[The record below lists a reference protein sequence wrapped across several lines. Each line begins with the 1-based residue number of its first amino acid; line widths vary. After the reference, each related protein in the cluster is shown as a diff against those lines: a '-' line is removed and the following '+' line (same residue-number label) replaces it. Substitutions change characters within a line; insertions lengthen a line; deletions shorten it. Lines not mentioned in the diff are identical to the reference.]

1 MPTTVELFG
10 GTMMSPVPNPYPVY
24 KRLRDE
30 WPVALVEGIFGQHY
44 LVTRYEDVLTV
55 LRDSE
60 RFSSRANARGIGLVF
75 GRTILEMDG
84 TEHIRHRRL
93 ITPAL
98 TPRALTTGALPDAI
112 RATAHDLIDR
122 FVTRGEADLVQ
133 EFTFLFPIS
142 VFAEQFLQLPR
153 EDASRFHHWALDLIS
168 ISDDPPRAFAAANAI
183 VEYLKPVLERRR
195 REPGE
200 DLISLL
206 ATARVDGEQLSDEEI
221 LSFCRLLVPA
231 GAETT
236 YRLLGSA
243 LFALLDDPSRLQ
255 EVTEHR
261 ALLSNAIEETLRWE
275 SPVQYVTRETTAE
288 TVLGDTT
295 IPPGM
300 LVSVALGSANRDER
314 RYPDPDTFDLHRD
327 TEGHVAFGFG
337 RHYCAG
343 SHLARLEARLA
354 LEALIERLPD
364 LVRDRRFDDKIVGLA
379 FRSPDHLHVRFRA
392 ATMV

>member
-30 WPVALVEGIFGQHY
+30 WPVALVDGIFGQHY
-44 LVTRYEDVLTV
+44 LVTRYEDALAV
-55 LRDSE
+55 LRDAE

-84 TEHIRHRRL
+84 IEHIRHRRL

-98 TPRALTTGALPDAI
+98 TPRALTSGDLPAAI
-112 RATAHDLIDR
+112 RATAHDLVDR
-122 FVTRGEADLVQ
+122 FVDRGHAELVE
-133 EFTFLFPIS
+133 EFTFLFPIR
-142 VFAEQFLQLPR
+142 VFTKQFLQLP
-153 EDASRFHHWALDLIS
+153 EDDAKQFHFWALDLIS
-168 ISDDPPRAFAAANAI
+168 IADDPPRAFAAAQAI
-183 VEYLKPVLERRR
+183 VEYLKPVLARR
-195 REPGE
+195 RENPGE

-206 ATARVDGEQLSDEEI
+206 ATARVEGEQLTDDEI

-243 LFALLDDPSRLQ
+243 LFALLTHPEVLNAVRADGRLLDR
-255 EVTEHR
+255 VV
-261 ALLSNAIEETLRWE
+261 EETLRWE
-275 SPVQYVTRETTAE
+275 SPVQYVTRETT
-288 TVLGDTT
+288 VDTEVGGT
-295 IPPGM
+295 KIARNM

-314 RYPDPDTFDLHRD
+314 RYPEPDRFDIHRD
-327 TEGHVAFGFG
+327 FEGHVAFGFG

-343 SHLARLEARLA
+343 SHLGRLEARIA
-354 LEALIERLPD
+354 LEVLLERLPD
-364 LVRDRRFDDKIVGLA
+364 LVRDPSFEDQIVGLA
-379 FRSPDHLHVRFRA
+379 FRSPNALHVRYR
-392 ATMV
+392 TTKMV

>member
-30 WPVALVEGIFGQHY
+30 WPVALVDGIFGQHY
-44 LVTRYEDVLTV
+44 LVTRYEDALTV

-60 RFSSRANARGIGLVF
+60 RFSSRANARGIGLVL

-84 TEHIRHRRL
+84 PEHIRHRRL

-98 TPRALTTGALPDAI
+98 TPRALTSGDLPEAI
-112 RATAHDLIDR
+112 RATAHDLVDR
-122 FVTRGEADLVQ
+122 FASRGHAELVE
-133 EFTFLFPIS
+133 EFTFLFPIQ
-142 VFAEQFLQLPR
+142 VFTKQFLQLP
-153 EDASRFHHWALDLIS
+153 EQDAKQFHHWALDLIS
-168 ISDDPPRAFAAANAI
+168 IADDPPRSFAAAQAI
-183 VEYLKPVLERRR
+183 VDYLKPVLEHRR

-206 ATARVDGEQLSDEEI
+206 ATARVEGEQLTDEEI

-243 LFALLDDPSRLQ
+243 LFALLTHPEAMDAVRQDG
-255 EVTEHR
+255 E
-261 ALLSNAIEETLRWE
+261 LLPQVIEETLRWE
-275 SPVQYVTRETTAE
+275 SPVQYVTRETTMDTE
-288 TVLGDTT
+288 LGGTV
-295 IPPGM
+295 IPRKM

-314 RYPDPDTFDLHRD
+314 RYPDPDRFDLHRD
-327 TEGHVAFGFG
+327 TEGHLAFGFG

-343 SHLARLEARLA
+343 SHLGRLEARIG
-354 LEALIERLPD
+354 LEVLLERLPD
-364 LVRDRRFDDKIVGLA
+364 LVHDDSFEDAVVGLA
-379 FRSPDHLHVRFRA
+379 FRSPNALHVKYR
-392 ATMV
+392 TTKMV